1 MSTRSTCGPRI
12 VAAALLV
19 FLMLGAVS
27 SSHAADPDVPS
38 DTADGWAKVYAYSRC
53 AFAVFR
59 AVTPLDWAGAAF
71 DCVRLFLAEPPASGV
86 A

>member
-1 MSTRSTCGPRI
+1 MSNRSTRGTPR
-12 VAAALLV
+12 AAAGILV
-19 FLMLGAVS
+19 VVMLGLVPLA
-27 SSHAADPDVPS
+27 HAADPDVPS

-71 DCVRLFLAEPPASGV
+71 DCVRLFLAEPPTSGV